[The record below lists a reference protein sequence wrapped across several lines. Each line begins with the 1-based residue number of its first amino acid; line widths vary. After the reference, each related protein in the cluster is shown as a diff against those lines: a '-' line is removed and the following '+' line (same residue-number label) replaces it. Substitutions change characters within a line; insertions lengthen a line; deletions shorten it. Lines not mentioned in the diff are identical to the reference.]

1 MHSYIFLTGRLN
13 GFVVRRVALASL
25 AIATAALLAACDAGR
40 DTSADLRAGSDA
52 LHAVGAGASDA
63 PDPEQ
68 PSPSVAPP
76 GESVVRVTVAG
87 EGLRLVDSRTGSAR
101 PLDFGSPRAQ
111 VVQALTALEGETATG
126 SVSPDCGEGL
136 QESLEWRTGLI
147 TWFQS
152 DEFVGW
158 SLNERH
164 SSQPAPL
171 HRVTTMGGVGLGS
184 TRAEME
190 EVYVTTIEDTSLGV
204 EFSTGGFHGILDSR
218 RRDAVVTNLW
228 AGMTCIFR

>member
-1 MHSYIFLTGRLN
+1 MN
-13 GFVVRRVALASL
+13 GFISRRVALASL
-25 AIATAALLAACDAGR
+25 TLAAAALLAACDAGW
-40 DTSADLRAGSDA
+40 DAAGDLNAGSDT
-52 LHAVGAGASDA
+52 LHAVGTSDA
-63 PDPEQ
+63 PDPGQ
-68 PSPSVAPP
+68 PSSSVPADS
-76 GESVVRVTVAG
+76 ESAVIVTVAG

-111 VVQALTALEGETATG
+111 VIQTLTALEGETATG

-158 SLNERH
+158 SLNERNG
-164 SSQPAPL
+164 SRPALL

-204 EFSTGGFHGILDSR
+204 EFSTGGFHGILESR
-218 RRDAVVTNLW
+218 RMDAEVTNLW

>member
-1 MHSYIFLTGRLN
+1 MSSSIFLAGTLN
-13 GFVVRRVALASL
+13 GSIRHRVALASVTL
-25 AIATAALLAACDAGR
+25 AAAALLAACDAGW
-40 DTSADLRAGSDA
+40 DASGDLNAGSDTM
-52 LHAVGAGASDA
+52 HAVGGGDA
-63 PDPEQ
+63 PDPGQ
-68 PSPSVAPP
+68 PSSFAPAG
-76 GESVVRVTVAG
+76 GESAVIVTVAG

-164 SSQPAPL
+164 PSRPAPR
-171 HRVTTMGGVGLGS
+171 HRVTTMGGLGLGS